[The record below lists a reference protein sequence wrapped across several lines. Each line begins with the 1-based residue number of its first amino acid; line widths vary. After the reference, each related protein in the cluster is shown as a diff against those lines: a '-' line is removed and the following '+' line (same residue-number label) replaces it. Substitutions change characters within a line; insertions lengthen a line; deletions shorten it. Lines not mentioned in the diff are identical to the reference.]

1 MDNLT
6 NEEIEIIKNTLKLL
20 SFAPG
25 QSAAMLK
32 IEKIFDKLKAMQ
44 ENNKE

>member
-6 NEEIEIIKNTLKLL
+6 NEEIEIIENTLKMLK
-20 SFAPG
+20 FEPG
-25 QSAAMLK
+25 QSRAMLK